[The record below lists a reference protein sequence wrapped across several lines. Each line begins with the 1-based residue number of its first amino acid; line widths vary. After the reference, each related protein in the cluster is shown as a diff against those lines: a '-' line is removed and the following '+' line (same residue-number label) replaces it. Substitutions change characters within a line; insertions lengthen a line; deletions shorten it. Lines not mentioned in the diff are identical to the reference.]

1 MKIIEEVK
9 KKTKRKPS
17 REDLERRI
25 KYLEEQLALQV
36 ARARNLDFMLNDYK
50 NRAEWAETR
59 LQLMKGAVDSVM
71 STLHGAK
78 ERDKREASGK

>member
-1 MKIIEEVK
+1 MKIIDEVK

-50 NRAEWAETR
+50 NRAERAETR

-78 ERDKREASGK
+78 ERDKREASGR

>member
-36 ARARNLDFMLNDYK
+36 ARARNLDFMLSDYRK
-50 NRAEWAETR
+50 RAERAETR